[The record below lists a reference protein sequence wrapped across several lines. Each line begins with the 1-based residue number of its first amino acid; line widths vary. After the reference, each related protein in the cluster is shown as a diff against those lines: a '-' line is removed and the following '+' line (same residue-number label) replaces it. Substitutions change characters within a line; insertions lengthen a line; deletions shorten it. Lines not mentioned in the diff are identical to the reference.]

1 MEALLK
7 EDTKGKVDGEEFEIC
22 SGEFTQEERDYLVK
36 TGQMIEKDGQFLD
49 ISTLTESGFEQDLD
63 ESLKENVPE
72 AEVSILCDPSMKL
85 GTPLAA
91 VSTPVTRGSVRKALM
106 EAPIVVT
113 PAPQP
118 IAHNDCNTLSENP
131 LSCMEVSMLNMNSG
145 MTPVAVQKPAVNT
158 PVTRGSLRK
167 KLLENSVRS
176 CGVTMD
182 PSQDESMQD
191 NPIASLEV
199 TMLNENSGMTPVQKS
214 AVNTPVTRGST
225 RKMLRENS
233 IIGTPAIADSN
244 DPKIPLLAENP
255 LACMEVSMLNMNSG
269 MTPVA
274 LEKSAVNT
282 PVTRG
287 SVRKA
292 MNEASFV
299 VTPGLQQISKDDCN
313 FHGENPLASMEVSML
328 NISSV
333 TPMALQKSAVNTP
346 VTRGS
351 LRKKLLENSVRSCG
365 VTMNSAQVESM
376 QDNPMASLE
385 LTMLNEN
392 SGMTPVQKSAVNTP
406 MQKSAVN
413 TPVQI
418 FAINAPMTR
427 GSMRKALMEAPIVV
441 TPAPQPIAHNDCN
454 TLSENPLSCME
465 VSMLNM
471 NSGMTPVAVQ
481 KPAVNTPVT
490 RGSLRKKLLENSVR
504 SCGVTMDPSQ
514 DESMQDNPIASLEVS
529 MLNENSGM
537 TPVQKSVVNTPV
549 TRASSRKILRENSTI
564 GTPASAIVE
573 SNDPKTPLL
582 AENTLSCMEVSM
594 LNMNSGMTPV
604 ALEKPP
610 VNTPVTRAS
619 VRKALMEATIVVTP
633 TAERI
638 APNDCNTPS
647 DNPLESIEVSLLN
660 VNSGMT
666 PTALQKSAVNT
677 PVTRGSVR
685 KVMNEA
691 SFVVTPTPQPTSSTV
706 CTTPSENP
714 LASMEV
720 SMLNISSGMT
730 PVAVQKPV
738 VNTAVTRGSLRKKL
752 LENSVRSCGVTMDSA
767 QVESMQDNPMA
778 SLEVTMLNEN
788 SGMTPVQQS
797 AVNTPVTRGSARKM
811 LRENSIIGTPASAI
825 IESNDPKTP
834 LLAESTLS
842 CMEVSML
849 NMNSGMTPVAVE
861 NTPVTHGSVRKVLMD
876 TTVVVTPTPE
886 RIAQTHNT
894 PGENSLACMEVS
906 MLNKSSGILQ
916 ESFVHTPMTEIKEK
930 SEMLLEPSPAPF
942 IEFSTPLA
950 STIPRIRSKTFSGPR
965 KSDVYNKSQN
975 ISVDLLKFDD
985 SVIISEASQEPKSTN
1000 LITLDDSEKCSQKNS
1015 TKGTEDLETT
1025 LDEMTRYLAL
1035 DEKLEAEELNNTD
1048 IVKETPV
1055 KLASGQS
1062 DTPSQLKDKRLLQL
1076 TGGRDMLF
1084 SPSPPRPTSTS
1095 GTTPV
1100 FKTPINRPK
1109 SVTPKFSGSPSRYAH
1124 IQAKVDSG
1132 LRRPSS
1138 GGFSM
1143 GLDSPVANYIHSKAV
1158 PSAFQRIAGIPN
1170 KFPMS
1175 AGKTVNAK
1183 QVGTIT
1189 MIPRPSLPSLTG
1201 SSKFNA
1207 HIASQ
1212 TGSQTTDAN
1221 KFKQHQYTGPKS
1233 TILNNFSFTE
1243 KHQKENYLAERH
1255 TGIRAKEENVDV
1267 SIVQGAVI
1275 QKKFIQSKLATP
1287 RSYVK

>member
-287 SVRKA
+287 S
-292 MNEASFV
+292 
-299 VTPGLQQISKDDCN
+299 
-313 FHGENPLASMEVSML
+313 
-328 NISSV
+328 
-333 TPMALQKSAVNTP
+333 
-346 VTRGS
+346 
-351 LRKKLLENSVRSCG
+351 
-365 VTMNSAQVESM
+365 
-376 QDNPMASLE
+376 
-385 LTMLNEN
+385 
-392 SGMTPVQKSAVNTP
+392 
-406 MQKSAVN
+406 
-413 TPVQI
+413 
-418 FAINAPMTR
+418 
-427 GSMRKALMEAPIVV
+427 MRKALMEAPIVV

-666 PTALQKSAVNT
+666 PTALQKSAVNTPVTRGSLRKKLLENSIRSSGVTMDRVQDNPMASLEVTMLNENSGMTPVQKSAVNT

>member
-365 VTMNSAQVESM
+365 VTM
-376 QDNPMASLE
+376 
-385 LTMLNEN
+385 
-392 SGMTPVQKSAVNTP
+392 
-406 MQKSAVN
+406 
-413 TPVQI
+413 
-418 FAINAPMTR
+418 
-427 GSMRKALMEAPIVV
+427 
-441 TPAPQPIAHNDCN
+441 
-454 TLSENPLSCME
+454 
-465 VSMLNM
+465 
-471 NSGMTPVAVQ
+471 
-481 KPAVNTPVT
+481 
-490 RGSLRKKLLENSVR
+490 
-504 SCGVTMDPSQ
+504 DPSQ

-666 PTALQKSAVNT
+666 PTALQKSAVNTPVTRGSLRKKLLENSIRSSGVTMDRVQDNPMASLEVTMLNENSGMTPVQKSAVNT

>member
-677 PVTRGSVR
+677 PVTRGS
-685 KVMNEA
+685 
-691 SFVVTPTPQPTSSTV
+691 
-706 CTTPSENP
+706 
-714 LASMEV
+714 
-720 SMLNISSGMT
+720 
-730 PVAVQKPV
+730 
-738 VNTAVTRGSLRKKL
+738 LRKKL
-752 LENSVRSCGVTMDSA
+752 LENSIRSSGVTMDR
-767 QVESMQDNPMA
+767 VQDNPMA

-788 SGMTPVQQS
+788 SGMTPVQKS